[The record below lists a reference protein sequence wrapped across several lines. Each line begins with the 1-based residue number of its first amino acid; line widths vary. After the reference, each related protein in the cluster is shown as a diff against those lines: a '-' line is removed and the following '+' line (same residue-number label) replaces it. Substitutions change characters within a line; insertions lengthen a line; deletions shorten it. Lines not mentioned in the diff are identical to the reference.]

1 MPLPFSNVGRLAR
14 SHSIADLRRLAKR
27 RLPRAVFDYADG
39 AAEDE
44 VTARRNE
51 AAFEDYELLPR
62 VLRDVSSVDLSTTV
76 MGTPVSMPVLLAPT
90 GMTRLFHHDGETA
103 AARAAH
109 RAGVVYT
116 LSSLSTVS
124 IEDLAAASD
133 GPRWFQIYVWK
144 DRGLVREFFDR
155 CRAAGYDAL
164 MLTVDMPVLGQ
175 RERDLRN
182 GMTIPPS
189 LTLGSALDAALH
201 PSWWWNFLTKPR
213 IGFANV
219 AGKGDAGHGD
229 LTALWTYI
237 NTQFDPSVTWRDL
250 EWMIGEWNGAFAVK
264 GVLDPEDAA
273 RAASLG
279 ARGIVVSNHGGRQL
293 DHSPASLDAL
303 PAVVEAVAGRA
314 EVILDGGIRRGADVA
329 KALALGARA
338 CAIGRAYL
346 YGIGAGGEQGVDRA
360 LELLRAEL
368 RRALALLGCASVTA
382 LGPEHVRRRGGQ

>member
-1 MPLPFSNVGRLAR
+1 MLLPFSTARRLAR

-76 MGTPVSMPVLLAPT
+76 LGTPVSMPVMLAPT

-124 IEDLAAASD
+124 IEDLAKASD

-155 CRAAGYDAL
+155 CRSAGYDAL

-219 AGKGDAGHGD
+219 AGKGDAGRGD
-229 LTALWTYI
+229 LTVLWTYI

-250 EWMIGEWNGAFAVK
+250 EWMIGEWNGSFAVK

-314 EVILDGGIRRGADVA
+314 EVILDGGIRRGADVV

-368 RRALALLGCASVTA
+368 RRALALLGCPSVTA
-382 LGPEHVRRRGGQ
+382 LGPEHVRRRGG

>member
-1 MPLPFSNVGRLAR
+1 MLLPFSTARRLAR

-76 MGTPVSMPVLLAPT
+76 LGTPVSMPVLLAPT

-124 IEDLAAASD
+124 IEDLAKASD

-182 GMTIPPS
+182 GMTIPPA

-219 AGKGDAGHGD
+219 AGKGTAGRGN

-314 EVILDGGIRRGADVA
+314 EVILDGGVRRGADVA

-368 RRALALLGCASVTA
+368 RRALALLGCASIGD
-382 LGPEHVRRRGGQ
+382 LGPEHVRRRGA

>member
-1 MPLPFSNVGRLAR
+1 MLLPFSTARRLAR

-51 AAFEDYELLPR
+51 AAFEDYDLLPR

-76 MGTPVSMPVLLAPT
+76 LGTPVSMPVMLAPT
-90 GMTRLFHHDGETA
+90 GMTRLFHHDGEAA

-189 LTLGSALDAALH
+189 LTFGSAFDAALH

-219 AGKGDAGHGD
+219 AGKGDAGRGD

-250 EWMIGEWNGAFAVK
+250 EWMIGEWNGSFAVK

-314 EVILDGGIRRGADVA
+314 EVILDGGVRRGADVA

-368 RRALALLGCASVTA
+368 RRALALLGCASVSE
-382 LGPEHVRRRGGQ
+382 LGPEHVRRRGT

>member
-1 MPLPFSNVGRLAR
+1 MLLPFSTARRLAR

-76 MGTPVSMPVLLAPT
+76 LGTPVSMPVMLAPT

-293 DHSPASLDAL
+293 DHSPTSLDAL

-314 EVILDGGIRRGADVA
+314 EVILDGGVRRGADVA

-360 LELLRAEL
+360 LELLRTEL
-368 RRALALLGCASVTA
+368 RRALALLGCPSVTA
-382 LGPEHVRRRGGQ
+382 LGPEHVRRRG